1 MLGVLR
7 FWIGHGVKIFRVDNP
22 HTKPVSFWEWL
33 IDSVHRDYPDVLFLA
48 EAFTRPK
55 RMKLLGKV
63 GFTQSYSYFT
73 WRNSRYELEQYAH
86 ELFGT
91 DDRLF
96 MRPNFF
102 ANTPDI
108 LHEYLQK
115 GGRPAFLI
123 RLVLAAT
130 LSPSYGIYSGF
141 ELCESRPLHEGS
153 EEYLD
158 SEKYQLKVWDWRRP
172 GNIIREV
179 ARLNQVRHEH
189 PALQL
194 GDNLRILESNCP
206 QMMAYAKATPALDDV
221 LVMIVNMDPYQPHDA
236 TIRVPTE
243 LYGDGEKDGY
253 GVVDLLTGERYTWH
267 GPHNYVRLE
276 PHKMPAHVLRIE
288 RLG

>member
-1 MLGVLR
+1 
-7 FWIGHGVKIFRVDNP
+7 
-22 HTKPVSFWEWL
+22 
-33 IDSVHRDYPDVLFLA
+33 VHRDYPDVLFLA

-115 GGRPAFLI
+115 GGRPALPHPARAGGHALAQLRHLLGLRAVREPPAARGQRGVP
-123 RLVLAAT
+123 RLGEVPAQGLGLAAAGQHHPRGRT
-130 LSPSYGIYSGF
+130 PS
-141 ELCESRPLHEGS
+141 
-153 EEYLD
+153 
-158 SEKYQLKVWDWRRP
+158 
-172 GNIIREV
+172 IRCG
-179 ARLNQVRHEH
+179 HEH

-194 GDNLRILESNCP
+194 ADNLRILGSNCP

-243 LYGDGEKDGY
+243 LYGGGEKDGY
-253 GVVDLLTGERYTWH
+253 GVVDLLTGERYTWY